1 MVAESVKSVFER
13 LRVILIS
20 SSYEV
25 EPFELLHNE
34 WTIASARAVPLVTA
48 SKYSIAFV
56 FSYVEAIN

>member
-25 EPFELLHNE
+25 EPFELLRNE
-34 WTIASARAVPLVTA
+34 WTIASAG
-48 SKYSIAFV
+48 
-56 FSYVEAIN
+56 AIP